1 MIYII
6 THHIRKGSYVAWYN
20 LINFKSNSDVTYWES
35 SDKNDI
41 ETANLNSKEPPYQD
55 ALEQH
60 IKEIN
65 PKPKDVVMFDIKY
78 LELNVPGLTNSYLT
92 NLGEQYGI
100 KMVAVDDDNI
110 KNYAD
115 SNNYTFFSN
124 RFEVHKN
131 NSIRNNFNYYRYRA
145 TKESYFD
152 SIPEIIRPFMHNI
165 REKKMN
171 MIIGVDKKERFE
183 VFKYTHNIGLDKS
196 SYLAYSA
203 FCSTY
208 DDSILSDPLKKWKK
222 ENIPTI
228 LDTPI
233 ELSMEGNV
241 NPQIPPFPYCLN
253 SYVSCILETSIHGS
267 TERHIGSDGI
277 ETVNQPEIHLSEK
290 AWNPFLSHNIPL
302 ILGNSGINAY
312 LIDLGF
318 WMATDLFE
326 LSTKYTPEGI
336 VQQYK
341 SNLDIINKI
350 SKDELR
356 EYYMLN
362 YRNIERNY
370 DIMKSQKFF
379 YNKLNYKQP
388 KQISLI

>member
-6 THHIRKGSYVAWYN
+6 THHIKKGGYVAWYD
-20 LINFKSNSDVTYWES
+20 LINFKSPKDVTYWES
-35 SDKNDI
+35 SDKKAI
-41 ETANLNSKEPPYQD
+41 EAATLNSKQPPYQD
-55 ALEQH
+55 VLEQH

-65 PKPKDVVMFDIKY
+65 PKPMDVIMFDMMY
-78 LELNVPGLTNSYLT
+78 LEMEDPISIEFYLT
-92 NLGEQYGI
+92 TLGERYGI
-100 KMVAVDDDNI
+100 KLVVVDDDNF
-110 KNYAD
+110 KTYAD
-115 SNNYTFFSN
+115 TNNYTFFSN
-124 RFEVHKN
+124 RFEVNKN
-131 NSIRNNFNYYRYRA
+131 NSVRNNFNYYRYRA
-145 TKESYFD
+145 SKESYFD

-208 DDSILSDPLKKWKK
+208 DDSILSDPLKKWKT

-253 SYVSCILETSIHGS
+253 SYVSCILETSIHGN
-267 TERHIGSDGI
+267 TA
-277 ETVNQPEIHLSEK
+277 QPEIHLSEK

-326 LSTKYTPEGI
+326 LSTKNTPEGI

-362 YRNIERNY
+362 HRNIERNY
-370 DIMKSQKFF
+370 DIIKSQKFV
-379 YNKLNYKQP
+379 YNELNYKQP

>member
-6 THHIRKGSYVAWYN
+6 THHIRKGSYVAWYD
-20 LINFKSNSDVTYWES
+20 LINFKSKSDVTYWES
-35 SDKNDI
+35 SDKNAI

-65 PKPKDVVMFDIKY
+65 PKPMDVIMFDINY
-78 LELNVPGLTNSYLT
+78 LELNVPGATESYLT
-92 NLGEQYGI
+92 NLGEQYEV
-100 KMVAVDDDNI
+100 KMVAIDDDNF

-124 RFEVHKN
+124 RFEVNKN

-145 TKESYFD
+145 TKESYFN
-152 SIPEIIRPFMHNI
+152 SIPEIIRPFIDNI

-171 MIIGVDKKERFE
+171 MIIGADKEERFE
-183 VFKYTHNIGLDKS
+183 IFKYTHNIGLDKE

-208 DDSILSDPLKKWKK
+208 DDSVLSNPLKKWKK

-233 ELSMEGNV
+233 EASMTGTV
-241 NPQIPPFPYCLN
+241 NPQIPPFPYCMN
-253 SYVSCILETSIHGS
+253 SYVSCILETTIHGS
-267 TERHIGSDGI
+267 SEMHLNSEGI
-277 ETVNQPEIHLSEK
+277 EIYSPSEIHLSEK
-290 AWNPFLSHNIPL
+290 SWNPFLSHNIPL

-312 LIDLGF
+312 LISLGF

-326 LSTKYTPEGI
+326 VSTKDTPEGI

-341 SNLDIINKI
+341 SNLDIINKM

-356 EYYMLN
+356 NYYILN
-362 YRNIERNY
+362 YRNLEGNY
-370 DIMKSQKFF
+370 NKLKSQKFI

-388 KQISLI
+388 KTKI